1 MGAYIAEV
9 VNVLAALKAYATANT
24 AAIKKYSRVE
34 KFIANYKVFKDTKE
48 FRDKGAAR
56 IAPL

>member
-1 MGAYIAEV
+1 ME
-9 VNVLAALKAYATANT
+9 
-24 AAIKKYSRVE
+24 KYSRVE
-34 KFIANYKVFKDTKE
+34 KFIAVYKVLKDTKE